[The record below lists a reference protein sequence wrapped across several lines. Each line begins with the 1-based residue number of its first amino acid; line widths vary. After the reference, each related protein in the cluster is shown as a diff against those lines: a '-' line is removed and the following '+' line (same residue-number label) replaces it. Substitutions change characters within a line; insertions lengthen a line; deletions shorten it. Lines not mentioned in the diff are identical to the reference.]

1 MSSTPANADANK
13 EALKQ
18 LLVERSVKKG
28 NFILASGKAS
38 TLYVDARLTT
48 MSPDGMVLIGSLGL
62 SALVSEGWNPDSIGG
77 LTMGADPV
85 AFAISHTSAVQGRPV
100 RAFSVR
106 KEAKGHGTGNRI
118 EGPFRPGDRVVIVE
132 DVITTG
138 KSALQAI
145 DAVENAGGIIVGVLS
160 VVDRQD
166 GGREAI
172 GERGYSVFA
181 LTTIDELTIG

>member
-1 MSSTPANADANK
+1 MENISPDA
-13 EALKQ
+13 ETLKR
-18 LLVERSVKKG
+18 LLIERSVKKG
-28 NFILASGKAS
+28 SFILASGKQS
-38 TLYVDARLTT
+38 NVYVDARLTT
-48 MSPDGMVLIGSLGL
+48 MSPEGMVTIGQL
-62 SALVSEGWNPDSIGG
+62 ALAQIESKEWKPDSIGG

-85 AFAISHTSAVQGRPV
+85 AFAISHTSALAGHPI

-118 EGPFRPGDRVVIVE
+118 EGPFQPQDRVVIIE

-145 DAVENAGGIIVGVLS
+145 EAVEAAGAKIVGVLA

-172 GERGYSVFA
+172 NTKGYEVLA
-181 LTTIDELTIG
+181 LTTIQELLS

>member
-1 MSSTPANADANK
+1 MA
-13 EALKQ
+13 ELKN
-18 LLVERSVKKG
+18 LLIEKSVKHG
-28 NFILASGKAS
+28 SFVLASGKHS
-38 TLYVDARLTT
+38 DIYVDARLTT
-48 MSPDGMVLIGSLGL
+48 MSPEGMLVIGPLGL
-62 SALVSEGWNPDSIGG
+62 LAIADRGWRPRSIGG

-85 AFAISHTSAVQGRPV
+85 TFAISHTSALQGSPV

-106 KEAKGHGTGNRI
+106 KEAKTHGTGNRI
-118 EGPFRPGDRVVIVE
+118 EGPFQKGDSVVVIE

-145 DAVENAGGIIVGVLS
+145 DAIEESGGKILGVLA

-172 GERGYSVFA
+172 GARGYDVVA
-181 LTTIDELTIG
+181 LTNITDLKP

>member
-1 MSSTPANADANK
+1 MA
-13 EALKQ
+13 ELKT
-18 LLVERSVKKG
+18 LLIEKSVKRG
-28 NFILASGKAS
+28 SFVLASGKHS
-38 TLYVDARLTT
+38 DIYVDARLTT
-48 MSPDGMVLIGSLGL
+48 MSPEGMLVIGPLGL
-62 SALVSEGWNPDSIGG
+62 LAIADRGWRPRSIGG

-85 AFAISHTSAVQGRPV
+85 TFAISHTSALQGSPI

-106 KEAKGHGTGNRI
+106 KEAKTHGTGNRI
-118 EGPFRPGDRVVIVE
+118 EGPFQKGDSVVVIE

-145 DAVENAGGIIVGVLS
+145 NAIEESGGKILGVLA

-172 GERGYSVFA
+172 GARGYDVVA
-181 LTTIDELTIG
+181 LTTIADLKP